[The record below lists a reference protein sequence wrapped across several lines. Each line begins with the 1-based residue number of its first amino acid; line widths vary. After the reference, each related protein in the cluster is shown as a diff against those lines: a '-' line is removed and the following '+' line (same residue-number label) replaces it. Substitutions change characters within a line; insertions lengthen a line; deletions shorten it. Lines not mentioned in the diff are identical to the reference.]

1 MGSGNM
7 HPKLLAAA
15 IRLTTWLLPLERKEW
30 AEAMFNE
37 MPYVGSR
44 RAAASWVLGATLFAI
59 RERASY
65 ELVSMLRPRGIFKAL
80 VGLSLAMAI
89 TVMLVYVVQKPYQ
102 RERILL
108 LVFHG
113 CGKLGCSRM

>member
-15 IRLTTWLLPLERKEW
+15 IRLTTWLLPQERKEW

-44 RAAASWVLGATLFAI
+44 REAALWVLGATLFAI
-59 RERASY
+59 RERASC
-65 ELVSMLRPRGIFKAL
+65 ELAGMLRPRRIFEAL
-80 VGLSLAMAI
+80 VGLSLAMVI
-89 TVMLVYVVQKPYQ
+89 TVMGVYIVQKPYQ

-113 CGKLGCSRM
+113 CGKSGCSQR

>member
-1 MGSGNM
+1 MEDCNM
-7 HPKLLAAA
+7 HPKLLTAA

-44 RAAASWVLGATLFAI
+44 RAAAFWVLGATLFAI

-65 ELVSMLRPRGIFKAL
+65 ELVGMLRPRGIFEAL
-80 VGLSLAMAI
+80 VGLSLAMVI
-89 TVMLVYVVQKPYQ
+89 TVMGVYIVQKPYQ

-113 CGKLGCSRM
+113 CGKSGCPRR